1 MSSAPTPLLTVT
13 RAPNGVRRVSV
24 DWLLTHADQVRLIDV
39 REPEEFTGP
48 LDHLPA
54 AELVPLGGLLEAAAR
69 WPRDQPLV
77 LICRSDK
84 RSDRGALALEQM
96 GFSQTA
102 SMIGGMIAWV
112 ARG

>member
-1 MSSAPTPLLTVT
+1 
-13 RAPNGVRRVSV
+13 
-24 DWLLTHADQVRLIDV
+24 LIDV

-48 LDHLPA
+48 LGHLPA
-54 AELVPLGGLLEAAAR
+54 AELVPLGDLLQVAAG

-77 LICRSDK
+77 LICRSDR
-84 RSDRGALALEQM
+84 RSDRGALALEQV
-96 GFSQTA
+96 GFQQTA